1 MEKST
6 IFANKLVALTDR
18 ENLANRDVYDVHFF
32 FRKLFDVNEAVVLER
47 TGKSLKEYYAF
58 LLDFLKREVEGKNL
72 LQGLGEV
79 IDAKQKAFV
88 KEKMLKE
95 LEGVL
100 ALKIADF
107 S

>member
-6 IFANKLVALTDR
+6 IFANKLVALIDR

-58 LLDFLKREVEGKNL
+58 LLEFLKREVEGKNL

-100 ALKIADF
+100 ALKIADL